1 MKMLKPNRLQLA
13 LFGLVALLVS
23 VVLFQHFR
31 NAEID
36 EAAQAENDFLFEVE
50 SEGTEEEEAPAV
62 RVIIVDVKGA
72 VHAPGIYELEEE
84 SRVYDVIERAGGFR
98 EDAAEQQ
105 LNLAERVY
113 DEMMIYVPVEGEA
126 EEHPARNG
134 AAGAGK
140 IAINQADAREL
151 EQLPGIGPAKAEAII
166 AYREEQG
173 RFSDVEQLLDVPGIG
188 VKTLE
193 QLREHISVK

>member
-1 MKMLKPNRLQLA
+1 MLKLNRLQLA
-13 LFGLVALLVS
+13 LVGLVALLVS

-31 NAEID
+31 NAEIE
-36 EAAQAENDFLFEVE
+36 EAAQPENGFLFEVE
-50 SEGTEEEEAPAV
+50 LEETEEEEPPAV
-62 RVIIVDVKGA
+62 RTIIVDVKGA
-72 VHAPGIYELEEE
+72 VHAPGIYQLDEE

-98 EDAAEQQ
+98 EEAAEQQ

-113 DEMMIYVPVEGEA
+113 DEMMIYVPAEGET
-126 EEHPARNG
+126 EELPGRHG
-134 AAGAGK
+134 AADAGK

-166 AYREEQG
+166 TYREEQG

>member
-1 MKMLKPNRLQLA
+1 MKTVKSNRLQLA
-13 LFGLVALLVS
+13 LVGVVALLVS

-31 NAEID
+31 NAQID
-36 EAAQAENDFLFEVE
+36 EVAQAGNDFLFEVE
-50 SEGTEEEEAPAV
+50 NEAAAEEETPAEQ
-62 RVIIVDVKGA
+62 VIIVDVKGA
-72 VHAPGIYELEEE
+72 VQAPGLYKLEEE
-84 SRVYDVIERAGGFR
+84 SRVYDAIERAGGFR

-105 LNLAERVY
+105 LNLAERIY
-113 DEMMIYVPVEGEA
+113 DEMMIYVPTEGET
-126 EEHPARNG
+126 EEMPTSNG
-134 AAGAGK
+134 ADRAGK
-140 IAINQADAREL
+140 IAINQADATEL

-188 VKTLE
+188 AKTLE